1 MLAPKSADPIL
12 GRRTSRKNPV
22 PAILVEPA
30 RPGSQAC
37 IISHFTLI
45 ERMTNSQRLATVRKR
60 FLHWLQNADE
70 GSEHAEADD
79 ALICR
84 ESVLFRDEFFC
95 GRKFIGEHF
104 HAVWFIEE
112 DVLKIYRAEGPLE
125 LVLRGVE
132 IDEYGAEPVE
142 ENLVTENVSV
152 APLSV
157 SQTAVPPLRVTADKP
172 ISDDTSGEAV
182 VPEEAVAKELALQDA
197 MREDAAAEASTHPPV
212 ATSEVGPRILQLP
225 AACGDSS
232 QPAAAGTAAAGT
244 ADQIEQEQ
252 PGNSPI
258 RKAA

>member
-1 MLAPKSADPIL
+1 
-12 GRRTSRKNPV
+12 V
-22 PAILVEPA
+22 PAILAEPV
-30 RPGSQAC
+30 RPGSQVC

-45 ERMTNSQRLATVRKR
+45 ERMTNSQRLATVRER
-60 FLHWLQNADE
+60 FLYWLQNADE
-70 GSEHAEADD
+70 GSEHAEAND

-125 LVLRGVE
+125 LVLRGTE

-142 ENLVTENVSV
+142 EHLATENVSV

-157 SQTAVPPLRVTADKP
+157 SQAAVPPLRVTSDKP
-172 ISDDTSGEAV
+172 ISDDTSGEAI
-182 VPEEAVAKELALQDA
+182 VPEEAVAQELALQDA
-197 MREDAAAEASTHPPV
+197 VRADTSADASTHPPV
-212 ATSEVGPRILQLP
+212 ATPEVGPRILQLP
-225 AACGDSS
+225 AASGDSS
-232 QPAAAGTAAAGT
+232 QPAAAGT

-252 PGNSPI
+252 SETPEI